1 MINADGG
8 GENDTLATTAIQE
21 LTTRGLTIATAESL
35 TGGLVCAALTAVPGA
50 SAVVHGGVVAYATAA
65 KRSLL
70 GVAEDIV
77 AEHGS
82 VAAETAAAM
91 AGGVRYRLGTDLG
104 LATTGVAG
112 PDRVDGHPA
121 GTVHVALAWQSGTE
135 IRSFTGDDRLPG
147 DRAAVREATVGAALR
162 LLTGVLD

>member
-1 MINADGG
+1 MINADGD
-8 GENDTLATTAIQE
+8 GENEALAEVAIAE

-50 SAVVHGGVVAYATAA
+50 SAVVIGGVVAYATAA

-70 GVAEDIV
+70 GVGEDIV
-77 AEHGS
+77 AAHGP
-82 VAAETAAAM
+82 VAAETAVAM
-91 AGGVRYRLGTDLG
+91 AGGVRDRQGADIG

-112 PDRVDGHPA
+112 PAGVDGHPA
-121 GTVHVALAWQSGTE
+121 GTVHVAVAWHSGTE
-135 IRSFTGDDRLPG
+135 VRSFTGDDRLPG